1 MDTHAALLGENS
13 NMYRHMTPIWHMNV
27 DRVWKDTAHTLS
39 NNVLVGQE
47 IDFNLIVTVMLIVTG
62 MGYFY
67 K

>member
-13 NMYRHMTPIWHMNV
+13 NMYGHMTPIRHMNV
-27 DRVWKDTAHTLS
+27 DRVWKDAAHTLS
-39 NNVLVGQE
+39 NSVLVGQE
-47 IDFNLIVTVMLIVTG
+47 IYFNLIVTVMIILTG